1 MSSAALLTPSVITK
15 ESLVILE
22 NNLVAANRVNRKFEN
37 QFVKIGASLTIRK
50 PNRFTISSGPGLQV
64 QDIAEPSVSITVN
77 NQKHADFQFTSQ
89 DLTLTVEEFSERYLK
104 PAMAT
109 LANQVDQDVLANVT
123 GISNLVGTPGTTPS
137 TFSSSVQLTGRR
149 QDDLAAP
156 QDNRT
161 LVFNPN
167 AYWSLAANLQTNLFV
182 MPTAKDALV
191 KGYLAMIGNYEIYM
205 DQNVPTFSTGIH
217 VTSAGV
223 TIGAGQSGATLS
235 TAGWNSTDTFVVGEV
250 VTLGTGTSSV
260 FAINPQNRQ
269 STGVLKPFVI
279 TAAVG
284 VTSADAR
291 STAALSISPS
301 IVTSGPYKN
310 VSLNPGV
317 STVVNFLTHSGAVTV
332 SSSFP
337 QNLAFTRDAIGLV
350 MVPMEIP
357 QGVDF
362 AARETYRNISMRV
375 IRAYDINNDVFPTRI
390 DILYGTTVYYDELAV
405 RLTG

>member
-1 MSSAALLTPSVITK
+1 MSSAALLTPSIITK

-77 NQKHADFQFTSQ
+77 QQKHADFQFTST

-104 PAMAT
+104 PAMET
-109 LANQVDQDVLANVT
+109 LANQVDQDVLSNVK
-123 GISNLVGTPGTTPS
+123 GVSNFVGTPGVTPS

-161 LVFNPN
+161 LVLNPN

-217 VTSAGV
+217 VTTAGV
-223 TIGAGQSGATLS
+223 TITGGQVGSSLS

-250 VTLGTGTSSV
+250 ITIAGVN
-260 FAINPQNRQ
+260 AINPQSRQ
-269 STGVLKPFVI
+269 STGILKPFVI
-279 TAAVG
+279 TATVG
-284 VTSADAR
+284 VTSSDAR
-291 STAALSISPS
+291 STATLTISPP
-301 IVTSGPYKN
+301 IVSSGPYQN
-310 VSLNPGV
+310 VTAAPSV
-317 STVVNFLTHSGAVTV
+317 SSVINILTQGSTSGA
-332 SSSFP
+332 SSTMP
-337 QNLAFTRDAIGLV
+337 NNLAFTRDAFGLI

-362 AARETYRNISMRV
+362 AARETYRNISMRA

-390 DILYGTTVYYDELAV
+390 DILYGTTTYYDELAV
-405 RLTG
+405 RLAG

>member
-1 MSSAALLTPSVITK
+1 MSSASLLTPSVITK

-50 PNRFTISSGPGLQV
+50 PNRFTISSGPGLQI
-64 QDIAEPSVSITVN
+64 QDIAEPSVSITIN
-77 NQKHADFQFTSQ
+77 QQKHADFQFTSQ

-109 LANQVDQDVLANVT
+109 LANQVDTDVLANVT

-161 LVFNPN
+161 LVLNPN
-167 AYWSLAANLQTNLFV
+167 AYWSLASNLQTNLFV

-205 DQNVPTFSTGIH
+205 DQNIPAFSSGIH
-217 VTSAGV
+217 VTSNGV
-223 TIGAGQSGATLS
+223 TITGGQTGSSLS

-250 VTLGTGTSSV
+250 ITIGGVN
-260 FAINPQNRQ
+260 AINPQNRQ

-279 TAAVG
+279 TAAIG
-284 VTSADAR
+284 VTSSDAR
-291 STAALSISPS
+291 STATLSISPALTS
-301 IVTSGPYKN
+301 SGPYQN
-310 VSLNPGV
+310 VTQAP
-317 STVVNFLTHSGAVTV
+317 TV
-332 SSSFP
+332 SSVISFLTQTNAASSTVP
-337 QNLAFTRDAIGLV
+337 NNIAFTRDAFGLV

-362 AARETYRNISMRV
+362 AARENYRNISMRV

>member
-1 MSSAALLTPSVITK
+1 MSSAALLTPSIITK

-37 QFVKIGASLTIRK
+37 QFVKIGSSLTIRK
-50 PNRFTISSGPGLQV
+50 PNRFTISNGPGLQV

-77 NQKHADFQFTSQ
+77 KQKHADFQFTSQ

-109 LANQVDQDVLANVT
+109 LANQVDQDVLANIT
-123 GISNLVGTPGTTPS
+123 GISNLVGTPGVTPS

-149 QDDLAAP
+149 HDDLAAP

-167 AYWSLAANLQTNLFV
+167 AYWSLASNLQTNLFV

-191 KGYLAMIGNYEIYM
+191 KGYLALIGNYEIYM
-205 DQNVPTFSTGIH
+205 DQNVPAFSSGIH
-217 VTSAGV
+217 VTTAGV
-223 TIGAGQSGATLS
+223 TITGGQTGASLS

-250 VTLGTGTSSV
+250 ITIGGVN
-260 FAINPQNRQ
+260 AINPQSRQ
-269 STGVLKPFVI
+269 TTGILKPFVI
-279 TAAVG
+279 TAPLG
-284 VTSADAR
+284 VTSSDAR
-291 STAALSISPS
+291 STATLSISPP
-301 IVTSGPYKN
+301 IVSSGPYQN
-310 VSLNPGV
+310 VTGAAAV
-317 STVVNFLTHSGAVTV
+317 SSAVAFLTPTNSA
-332 SSSFP
+332 SSTTP
-337 QNLAFTRDAIGLV
+337 NNIAFTRDAFGLV

-362 AARETYRNISMRV
+362 AARENYRNISMRV

-390 DILYGTTVYYDELAV
+390 DILYGTTTYYDELAV
-405 RLTG
+405 RLAG